1 MSTGTVTA
9 VRITEHGGID
19 RLTLV
24 DLPAPTTRPG
34 EVLVRVVASSINPVD
49 CKTRAWTGMGPE
61 LPATLGWDLAG
72 IVVEST
78 VAEFATGDR
87 VIAASAQV
95 ATARGTWAEL
105 VALPAQLLAAAP
117 RSVSLAEA
125 ATLPLAGLTAAQG
138 LEHLALPTG
147 SRVLVIG
154 AIGGVARLFVQLALL
169 AGHEV
174 DGVVS
179 RAEHVAAGKELGLG
193 TVVTELEELGPRRYD
208 AVFDSAGVHPGDA
221 LVPGGPYLSISD
233 DPLPDLPGARG
244 MGIQED
250 GAGLARLADLV
261 DAGSLQLRV
270 AERFAVRDIRAA
282 HERFEA
288 GGLVGKVV
296 IEF

>member
-1 MSTGTVTA
+1 
-9 VRITEHGGID
+9 
-19 RLTLV
+19 
-24 DLPAPTTRPG
+24 
-34 EVLVRVVASSINPVD
+34 VVQ
-49 CKTRAWTGMGPE
+49 
-61 LPATLGWDLAG
+61 
-72 IVVEST
+72 ST

-125 ATLPLAGLTAAQG
+125 ATLPLAGLTAAQA

-147 SRVLVIG
+147 SRVLIIG

-208 AVFDSAGVHPGDA
+208 AVFDSAGVHPGDT

-261 DAGSLQLRV
+261 DAGSLRLRV
-270 AERFAVRDIRAA
+270 AERFALRDIRAA

>member
-1 MSTGTVTA
+1 MSTTTIKA

-19 RLTLV
+19 QLALV
-24 DLPAPTTRPG
+24 DLPAPTARPG
-34 EVLVRVVASSINPVD
+34 EILIRVVASSINPVD
-49 CKTRAWTGMGPE
+49 CKTRAWTEMGPA

-72 IVVEST
+72 VVVESA
-78 VAEFATGDR
+78 VAEFAIGDR

-105 VALPAQLLAAAP
+105 VALPADLLAAAP

-125 ATLPLAGLTAAQG
+125 ATLPLAGLTAAQS
-138 LEHLALPTG
+138 LEHLALPKS
-147 SRVLVIG
+147 SRLLVIG

-174 DGVVS
+174 DGIVS
-179 RAEHVAAGKELGLG
+179 RLQHVAAAKELGLG
-193 TVVTELEELGPRRYD
+193 TVVTDLQELGRKPYD
-208 AVFDSAGVHPGDA
+208 AVFDSAGIHPGES
-221 LVPGGPYLSISD
+221 LVPGGPYLSVSD

-244 MGIQED
+244 MGVQED

-270 AERFAVRDIRAA
+270 AERFALRDIRAA

-288 GGLVGKVV
+288 GGLVGKIV